1 MVSSDFAVLL
11 PLLSAIEDRIAQGKP
26 ALAVLDGPCGSGKT
40 TLAEKLSRL
49 YGAPTVHMDDFFLPP
64 ELRTPERLRPAR
76 REHPL

>member
-49 YGAPTVHMDDFFLPP
+49 YGAPTAHMDDFFLPP
-64 ELRTPERLRPAR
+64 ELPYPGAAEPAR